1 MAKFHPDYMI
11 TMKDF
16 VKEHSVLLRKQTQD
30 VAIPVPLEDRHI
42 LLSMLQYLKN
52 SQDPI
57 LIKKYKLRP
66 GSGLSANQI
75 GVDKRMFAVFFEDHD
90 QKHEMMFINPKVM
103 SHSINMI
110 YLPEGEGCLSVNRP
124 VHGFVPRYERIKVK
138 AYNIDGQEFM
148 LSLKGYESIVVQHEI
163 DHLNGIMFYDRI
175 NKDYPF
181 ELPKNVIIESL
192 Y

>member
-175 NKDYPF
+175 NKDNPF